1 MNARSKIG
9 MLMLAVVLTGTIPA
23 CATYRKCGFSGCLG
37 DAKITADVRAL
48 LGRYPALG
56 PPELVRVQTLDR
68 VVYQTGLVSTDFERS
83 TVESIV
89 RAAPGVARVVS
100 SISVAYDG
108 R

>member
-1 MNARSKIG
+1 MNALIKIG
-9 MLMLAVVLTGTIPA
+9 ILMLAIVLIGTLPA
-23 CATYRKCGFSGCLG
+23 CATYRKCGFSGCPG
-37 DAKITADVRAL
+37 DAKITAVVRAL

-68 VVYQTGLVSTDFERS
+68 VVYLTGQVSTDFERS

-89 RAAPGVARVVS
+89 RSAPGVARVVS
-100 SISVAYDG
+100 SIGVTYDG